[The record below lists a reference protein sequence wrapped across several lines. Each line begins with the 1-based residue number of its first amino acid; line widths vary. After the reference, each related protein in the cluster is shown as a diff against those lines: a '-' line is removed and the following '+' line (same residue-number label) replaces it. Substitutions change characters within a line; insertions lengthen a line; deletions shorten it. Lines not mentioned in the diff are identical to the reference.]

1 MVGRPQWAAAMLR
14 GMETGRGS
22 RAGGVCDRSRRVWLV
37 AGLAV
42 LAVGDSLAFDNPDHP
57 RIAILGTQS
66 ESASFRAYASPFRS
80 VGYPVRRVTPDEL
93 GNLESSVL
101 VVPRVEALL
110 LGAEA
115 CRAIA
120 AFVNGG
126 GRLVTAGSSPL
137 SRAFGIKFADKKIEV
152 STIKEA
158 RAPGLAIRWGTGC
171 AFRPFTLPSPG
182 RVFAWTSHGRHAIVS
197 SFRYGRGAVLFLGVE
212 LGDEGTVGYGR
223 FPYVL
228 QAVGETFGI
237 GPPAAVHRLTAY
249 ADIGD
254 HRGEDPLSV
263 ARTWYGRGIRE
274 VHLGAWDAFDAN
286 EATLSGLIA
295 ACHRYG
301 ILVYAWLEPPEI
313 STAFWDANPSWRE
326 KTATGTDAHVDWR
339 RLMALNLPECF
350 TAVARGWQTMVER
363 FDWDGVD
370 LAELYYE
377 SPSGLEAPE
386 LFTPMNRLVR
396 EEFARQAGFDPREI
410 FVESAGHF
418 WRNDPRA
425 LQAFLEYRRVK
436 VVELHSQLM
445 ALLVSAREK
454 KPHIDLVL
462 TLVDALYDTS
472 MRDRI
477 AIDTARITA
486 LVVKDSF
493 ALQVED
499 PYTLWALGPERY
511 ARIASDYKRLV
522 GPGERLSIDI
532 NVVRRGGDVV
542 PTSQQTGLELYRLVS
557 EALRVFPKVCVYSE
571 GTIYPQDFGMVP
583 SALAS
588 SATVEPQEG
597 GGTVV
602 ESQDGVDLATDQRPG
617 TVRVDGL
624 PWPAVRS
631 GAVLVPR
638 GRHLVELNPGV
649 PAGGELRLREINA
662 VLLGASEGRD
672 ALTVH
677 YVSPARAF
685 LTVSFRPAWAEV
697 DGRLVTLGVEANEDG
712 FVVAAPRGEHTVHLF
727 RR

>member
-1 MVGRPQWAAAMLR
+1 M
-14 GMETGRGS
+14 
-22 RAGGVCDRSRRVWLV
+22 
-37 AGLAV
+37 
-42 LAVGDSLAFDNPDHP
+42 
-57 RIAILGTQS
+57 
-66 ESASFRAYASPFRS
+66 
-80 VGYPVRRVTPDEL
+80 
-93 GNLESSVL
+93 
-101 VVPRVEALL
+101 
-110 LGAEA
+110 
-115 CRAIA
+115 
-120 AFVNGG
+120 
-126 GRLVTAGSSPL
+126 
-137 SRAFGIKFADKKIEV
+137 
-152 STIKEA
+152 
-158 RAPGLAIRWGTGC
+158 
-171 AFRPFTLPSPG
+171 
-182 RVFAWTSHGRHAIVS
+182 
-197 SFRYGRGAVLFLGVE
+197 
-212 LGDEGTVGYGR
+212 
-223 FPYVL
+223 
-228 QAVGETFGI
+228 GETFGI
-237 GPPAAVHRLTAY
+237 GPPAAVHRLTVY
-249 ADIGD
+249 ADISD
-254 HRGEDPLSV
+254 HRSEEPLSV
-263 ARTWYGRGIRE
+263 ARTWYRRGIRE

-286 EATLSGLIA
+286 EAMFSGLIS

-326 KTATGTDAHVDWR
+326 KTATGADAHVDWR
-339 RLMALNLPECF
+339 RLMALNIPECF
-350 TAVARGWQTMVER
+350 TAVAHGWQTMVER

-377 SPSGLEAPE
+377 SPSGLEAPQ
-386 LFTPMNRLVR
+386 LFTPMNQLVR
-396 EEFARQAGFDPREI
+396 EEFTRQAGFDPQEI
-410 FVESAGHF
+410 FVESASHF
-418 WRNDPRA
+418 WRDDPRA
-425 LQAFLEYRRVK
+425 LQAFLEYRRAK
-436 VVELHSQLM
+436 VVELHGQLM

-454 KPHIDLVL
+454 KPHLDLVL

-477 AIDTARITA
+477 AIDTARIAA
-486 LVVKDSF
+486 LAVRDSF

-511 ARIASDYKRLV
+511 ARIASDYRRLV

-532 NVVRRGGDVV
+532 NVVRRGEDVV